1 VNAGVASSP
10 SGHVHVI
17 DDLDLTKFISLA
29 GGFGDAHFGYAVTPN
44 ADHMLRYRDDAAFR
58 ELYRSA
64 AFVLMDSRFVASL
77 MFIMKRRKLPVCTGA
92 DVTATLLRQVVRPM
106 DRIVLIGGTPEQANR
121 IAARYQLLNL
131 RHYEPPMGF
140 IKDRQ
145 AVEDCLRFVEQQSPF
160 RFCFLA
166 VGSPQQE
173 VLGQLLHRRDIA
185 RGLALCVGASLNFLT
200 GVERRAPSWMQRLAL
215 EWLYRLLQDPR
226 RLAHRYLVRGPRIFG
241 HLLRAQVVL
250 RPAVSVQQ
258 PSLELS
264 LSPAEPI

>member
-1 VNAGVASSP
+1 
-10 SGHVHVI
+10 VI
-17 DDLDLTKFISLA
+17 DDLDLSKFISLA
-29 GGFGDAHFGYAVTPN
+29 GRFGGDRFAYVVTPN

-64 AFVLMDSRFVASL
+64 AYVLMDSRFVAYL
-77 MFIMKRRKLPVCTGA
+77 LLILKRMRLPVCTGA
-92 DVTATLLRQVVRPM
+92 DVTATLLQEVIRPT
-106 DRIVLIGGTPEQANR
+106 DPIVLVGGTAEQAER
-121 IAARYQLLNL
+121 IAARYGLLNL
-131 RHYEPPMGF
+131 KHYDPPMGF
-140 IKDRQ
+140 IRDPR
-145 AVEDCLRFVEQQSPF
+145 AVERCLQFVEQQSPF

-173 VLGQLLHRRDIA
+173 VIAQMLHSRGIA

-215 EWLYRLLQDPR
+215 EWLYRLLRNPR

-250 RPAVSVQQ
+250 RPSVSQAN
-258 PSLELS
+258 LE
-264 LSPAEPI
+264 LSPAEPV